1 MPLGLSATFPNAI
14 LNLAMYQ
21 DTIAAISTPLGEG
34 GIGIVRLSG
43 ESARD
48 ITEQIFNNSL
58 SDHRLVYGHI
68 IDPQSGETID
78 EVLVSYMA
86 PPRTYTLEDIV
97 EINCHGGIV
106 PLQRI
111 LELVLKLGAR
121 SAEPGEFTLRAFLN
135 GRLDLS
141 QAESVLDI
149 VQAKTKESLRLAVDG
164 LKGTLSNRI
173 TAIRDELL
181 PVLACLTARIDF
193 PDDEVEDQEVPG
205 PIRSAREQ
213 LQKLIASSDA
223 GIIYRQGIRTAIVG
237 RPNVGKSS
245 LLNLLLRQ
253 SRAIVTPIPGTTR
266 DTLEEVVNIKGIPF
280 VLVDT
285 AGIIE
290 SKDLVE
296 SLGIERS
303 RRAIDQASLVV
314 FVIDTSESLTDT
326 DRKIFRLVEGK
337 TVLAAAN
344 KSDLSSEADLS
355 ELRWPIVHTSA
366 ISGEG
371 IERLENLMAEL
382 ALGGTITPSDSL
394 LVGNM
399 RHKEALERAEAH
411 LAAALKS
418 VEGNMPEDFVT
429 IDLKMALDAL
439 GEITGESVT
448 EELLNMIFSRFCIGK

>member
-1 MPLGLSATFPNAI
+1 MSAAFSNAI

-43 ESARD
+43 DNARG
-48 ITEQIFNNSL
+48 IAGKVFNNPL
-58 SDHRLVYGHI
+58 SDHQLSYGYI
-68 IDPQSGETID
+68 TDPETGNAID

-86 PPRTYTLEDIV
+86 APRTYTREDIV
-97 EINCHGGIV
+97 EISCHGGIV
-106 PLQRI
+106 PIRKI
-111 LELVLKLGAR
+111 LELVLKQGAR

-149 VQAKTKESLRLAVDG
+149 VQAKTDESLRLAMDG
-164 LKGTLSNRI
+164 LKGKLSNRI
-173 TAIRDELL
+173 TAVRDELL
-181 PVLACLTARIDF
+181 SVLAHLTARIDF
-193 PDDEVEDQEVPG
+193 PDDEVEDQDAIG
-205 PIRSAREQ
+205 PIRSALEQ
-213 LQKLIASSDA
+213 LQKLIIGADA

-237 RPNVGKSS
+237 KPNVGKSS
-245 LLNLLLRQ
+245 LLNILLRE

-266 DTLEEVVNIKGIPF
+266 DTLEEVVNIRGIPF

-303 RRAIDQASLVV
+303 RRAIDQSSLILL
-314 FVIDTSESLTDT
+314 VIDTSQPLTDA
-326 DRKIFRLVEGK
+326 DRKIFHLLEGK

-344 KSDLSSEADLS
+344 KNDLAFEADLC
-355 ELRWPIVHTSA
+355 ELKWPIVHTSA

-371 IERLENLMAEL
+371 IESLENRMAEL
-382 ALGGTITPSDSL
+382 ALGGTIIPSDSL
-394 LVGNM
+394 LVGNT
-399 RHKEALERAEAH
+399 RHKEALERAGIH
-411 LAAALKS
+411 LAAALRS

-429 IDLKMALDAL
+429 IDLKVALDAL
-439 GEITGESVT
+439 GEITGESVS
-448 EELLNMIFSRFCIGK
+448 EELLDMIFSRFCIGK